1 MTRKRAFAVALG
13 GFTAVSIVGILGWLS
28 RGATAPSVEKP
39 QVTEIAQSDPIYA
52 SQLPVPRPHVDATIP
67 LASAVPRSA
76 PVERAVETT
85 VEATEKPGKPTP
97 KGFAQGR
104 LPTAPNLRSAPSVQA
119 SPRLQEI
126 YQARASRAAML
137 DRRLERYLAE
147 LRTKAQRANASERS
161 ALEHDIAILEAQLAA
176 RRPLES
182 PDKPTR

>member
-1 MTRKRAFAVALG
+1 VTRKRAFAVALG

-52 SQLPVPRPHVDATIP
+52 SQLPVPRPHVDATI
-67 LASAVPRSA
+67 RSA